1 MVSVGVI
8 MMMLMIV
15 VVVMIVVMAVMV
27 FMIVVVVMMVFMI
40 VVMMVFMIVVVV
52 MMVFMIVV
60 VVMMV
65 LCVAQ
70 EVSLLDTVDFYMHVG
85 AGDAAPDT
93 RSSFESDARNTD
105 RVQLP
110 HTFFFIRNN
119 FQQGCRE
126 HIARSSHAAFKI

>member
-1 MVSVGVI
+1 
-8 MMMLMIV
+8 
-15 VVVMIVVMAVMV
+15 
-27 FMIVVVVMMVFMI
+27 MIVVVVMMVL
-40 VVMMVFMIVVVV
+40 MIVVVV
-52 MMVFMIVV
+52 MMVLMIVV

-70 EVSLLDTVDFYMHVG
+70 EVSLQGTVDFYMHVG

>member
-1 MVSVGVI
+1 
-8 MMMLMIV
+8 
-15 VVVMIVVMAVMV
+15 MV
-27 FMIVVVVMMVFMI
+27 FMIVV

-119 FQQGCRE
+119 FQQGRRE